1 MLSEWELTG
10 GGVGLGGLFAMVIT
24 VNLCS
29 ESKNLASIVSF
40 LCVSIFLLIIAEL
53 HLSNRFEYN

>member
-10 GGVGLGGLFAMVIT
+10 GGGVSVGLGGLFAMVIT

-29 ESKNLASIVSF
+29 ESKNLASTVSF
-40 LCVSIFLLIIAEL
+40 LCLDFSFN
-53 HLSNRFEYN
+53 NR

>member
-10 GGVGLGGLFAMVIT
+10 GGVGLGGLFVMVIT

-29 ESKNLASIVSF
+29 ESNL
-40 LCVSIFLLIIAEL
+40 LLIAEL

>member
-1 MLSEWELTG
+1 MEISTGAIDAEWMGTAG

-29 ESKNLASIVSF
+29 ESKNLASEVSF
-40 LCVSIFLLIIAEL
+40 FIS
-53 HLSNRFEYN
+53 RFFF